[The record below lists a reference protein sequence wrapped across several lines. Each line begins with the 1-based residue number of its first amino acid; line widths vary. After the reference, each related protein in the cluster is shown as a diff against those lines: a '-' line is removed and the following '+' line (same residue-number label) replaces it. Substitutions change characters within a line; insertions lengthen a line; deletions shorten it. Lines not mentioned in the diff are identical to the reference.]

1 MFRKQIILSNDQI
14 TSAATNSDG
23 KRFRAS
29 TVIQQYIH
37 FIFIHIFTSYM
48 YSVQYVDKTSTK

>member
-23 KRFRAS
+23 ERFRAS
-29 TVIQQYIH
+29 TVVYSLYIH
-37 FIFIHIFTSYM
+37 SYIHVIRVFCTIC
-48 YSVQYVDKTSTK
+48 